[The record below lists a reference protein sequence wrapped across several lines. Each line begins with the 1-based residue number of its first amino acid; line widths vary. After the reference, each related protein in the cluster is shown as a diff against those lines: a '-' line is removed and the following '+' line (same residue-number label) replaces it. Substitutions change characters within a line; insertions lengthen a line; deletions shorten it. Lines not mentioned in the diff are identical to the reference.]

1 MRGLLFGGGS
11 GLRSRAGIQTF
22 SHECLAQN
30 GRPGGPS
37 LPRMRE
43 LVVGRDRWAR
53 RRAYDQV
60 YSRGREREGIGFAC
74 TGPIDGSIFRLQ

>member
-1 MRGLLFGGGS
+1 
-11 GLRSRAGIQTF
+11 
-22 SHECLAQN
+22 
-30 GRPGGPS
+30 
-37 LPRMRE
+37 MRE